1 MHVSDGRTLTTGP
14 LATMPGPAAGLNLG
28 DPAIY
33 ALAKR
38 IYYKRFSTRVA
49 WAGIDP
55 DDGFQEV
62 LLAILRRQTLAS
74 RYNPA
79 RSSVSNYLFLAMS
92 GITINLA
99 DSARRRRVHEE
110 VGDGQDDPADRA
122 VGSVDGDSDLCVE
135 DLAADMEIP
144 VSVVRALRDGRDP
157 FCAALDAGMDVR
169 SAAGMLDALGMR

>member
-1 MHVSDGRTLTTGP
+1 MAHGDTPPSNG
-14 LATMPGPAAGLNLG
+14 GLNLA
-28 DPAIY
+28 DPKIY

-38 IYYKRFSTRVA
+38 IYYKRFSTRVG
-49 WAGIDP
+49 WAGLDP

-62 LLAILRRQTLAS
+62 LVALLRRQHLAS
-74 RYNPA
+74 RYNPD

-110 VGDGQDDPADRA
+110 VGDGQDDPAERA
-122 VGSVDGDSDLCVE
+122 VGSVDGDNELCAE

-169 SAAGMLDALGMR
+169 AAAGMLDALGMR